1 MSKLGAMK
9 SALFIFILFVQ
20 ASSAFAS
27 CFHEHVIEGR
37 QVNLQR
43 KADYAHWAQKHDL
56 KRQSKLVSNA
66 LIGLETLMLPSARIY
81 DLKARKY
88 SASGLFCDDFVPIS
102 ETPSYQAIYAQIPSV
117 PYIKK
122 IAFLDSFEKNIKEK
136 IEVYDWAWVRRES
149 LLAIAHFPARE
160 THCLTRHFV
169 ESIGRISALAPGH
182 INQARAQGLKDP
194 RKIIAS
200 MIRFHLFG
208 LDYALKIDAL
218 AAPLQYQGIPIV
230 CQDIPHIPIPAL
242 TH

>member
-9 SALFIFILFVQ
+9 SALFILILFAQ
-20 ASSAFAS
+20 SSMAFAN
-27 CFHEHVIEGR
+27 CFHEHVVEGR
-37 QVNLQR
+37 EVNFER
-43 KADYAHWAQKHDL
+43 KDDYANWAQQHDL

-66 LIGLETLMLPSARIY
+66 LIGLETLMLPVARIY

-88 SASGLFCDDFVPIS
+88 SESGLFCDDFIPIS
-102 ETPSYQAIYAQIPSV
+102 STPDYQVIYAQIPSV

-122 IAFLDSFEKNIKEK
+122 LAFLKSYEKNIREK
-136 IEVYDWAWVRRES
+136 IEQYDWAWVRRES
-149 LLAIAHFPARE
+149 LSAIAHFPARE

-169 ESIGRISALAPGH
+169 ESIGRISALAPRH
-182 INQARAQGLKDP
+182 INQAHEQGLKDP

-208 LDYALKIDAL
+208 LDYALKIDTL

-230 CQDIPHIPIPAL
+230 CQDVPHIPIPAL